1 MPVFTRFLFMHKK
14 RGGHMA
20 EENEI
25 IQSLKQHDERLV
37 NLEEADKSHT
47 ARLQIVEANY
57 TKLENTI
64 LNENRDMRTFFQNSM
79 NKQWDMISGNRQ
91 SEDAQLERDYD
102 LKKTR
107 IERYSEIT
115 LKIVGAGGLLIIIAQ
130 ALLQ

>member
-1 MPVFTRFLFMHKK
+1 
-14 RGGHMA
+14 MA